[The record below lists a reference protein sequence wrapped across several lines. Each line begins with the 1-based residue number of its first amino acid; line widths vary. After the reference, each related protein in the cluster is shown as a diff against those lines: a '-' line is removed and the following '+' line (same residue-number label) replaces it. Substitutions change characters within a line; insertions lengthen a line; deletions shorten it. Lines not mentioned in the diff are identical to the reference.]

1 MTKLPDLAESTERSF
16 LWLKLFKIVFSSV
29 GSQPPGCAENERM
42 LRVGTFLLKTEIRTG
57 CTGGVRIPLFQPY
70 VQTMVLQSMELAL
83 RARDPI
89 NYFLLLRALFRYGFQ
104 GFFFIILLFI
114 VLFSGPHNAF
124 ITATISTVIDG
135 SVGVRFE
142 RKQQSHPSGS
152 NRKMLADAQQLYYRE
167 EHLFDSPAFRL
178 IFERSPPASLV
189 MNEQP
194 APAENQQMEQTET
207 APPLICELTV
217 SEVVRETVRHLRSPF
232 LIDSPFVKAATS
244 SPPASIRIS
253 SAAMRMHAFRIVRGV
268 ILGAF
273 VPPKHGILLN
283 PHFKQHITNKLLVN
297 FNNTNE

>member
-1 MTKLPDLAESTERSF
+1 MGKF
-16 LWLKLFKIVFSSV
+16 
-29 GSQPPGCAENERM
+29 G
-42 LRVGTFLLKTEIRTG
+42 
-57 CTGGVRIPLFQPY
+57 
-70 VQTMVLQSMELAL
+70 
-83 RARDPI
+83 
-89 NYFLLLRALFRYGFQ
+89 
-104 GFFFIILLFI
+104 
-114 VLFSGPHNAF
+114 
-124 ITATISTVIDG
+124 
-135 SVGVRFE
+135 
-142 RKQQSHPSGS
+142 GS

-178 IFERSPPASLV
+178 AFERSPPASLV

-244 SPPASIRIS
+244 GPPASIRIS

-273 VPPKHGILLN
+273 VPAKHGILLN
-283 PHFKQHITNKLLVN
+283 PHFKQHITNKLLEIKSK
-297 FNNTNE
+297 NTEGYQPAYQCNSRGSRSLYIDALLGLFYATAAVEETTSDIMDFFCMVVRQLTVQMIFEQYRG